1 MGRGF
6 DENERG
12 EAKMIFD
19 SSIWIDY
26 FQGKKTPLTDLLD
39 ELLEKYEIVNVHL
52 CPAILQEV
60 LQGVSSQEE
69 HRQIKEL
76 IFTCQFLYL
85 DPYFV
90 AEGAAD
96 LYRALRSKGVTI
108 NKPNDCQIAFYAIHF
123 KEQLVHNDKDF
134 VKIARHTSLKVY

>member
-1 MGRGF
+1 ML
-6 DENERG
+6 
-12 EAKMIFD
+12 FD
-19 SSIWIDY
+19 SSVWINY
-26 FQGKKTPLTDLLD
+26 ATGKINREMNLLD
-39 ELLEKYEIVNVHL
+39 AFLARGIAPDI
-52 CPAILQEV
+52 CPSIFQEV
-60 LQGVSSQEE
+60 LQGIRDSTEY
-69 HRQIKEL
+69 RQTKDTL
-76 IFTCQFLYL
+76 FQLNFLQL

-134 VKIARHTSLKVY
+134 VKISKHTSLKVY